1 MKGIVRDLDINHAQV
16 APSWTGTG
24 TMNLNLHWGRTLQN
38 KAVQL
43 RHRSQY
49 NYSSNYNYINYTD
62 YRPDNPSALYPWKT
76 NYTGSGGSGNGS
88 ILHAE
93 NQFLKKSKILT
104 DLIDNTGEYPSYYDN
119 LKANEKTT

>member
-1 MKGIVRDLDINHAQV
+1 
-16 APSWTGTG
+16 
-24 TMNLNLHWGRTLQN
+24 MNLNLHWGRTLQN

-49 NYSSNYNYINYTD
+49 NISSLAFNYSNYSD
-62 YRPDNPSALYPWKT
+62 YKLSDGSALYPWKV
-76 NYTGSGGSGNGS
+76 NYTGSGTGNGS

-104 DLIDNTGEYPSYYDN
+104 DLIGNTGKYIGTLVVLWRIHPSP
-119 LKANEKTT
+119 